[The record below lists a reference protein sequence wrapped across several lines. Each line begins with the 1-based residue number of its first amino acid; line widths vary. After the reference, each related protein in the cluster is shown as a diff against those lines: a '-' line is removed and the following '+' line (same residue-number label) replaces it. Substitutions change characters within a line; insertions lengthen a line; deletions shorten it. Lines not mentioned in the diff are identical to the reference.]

1 MLYEFHR
8 IENKKKANSV
18 HATYLIAGSRY
29 EPESNGIVKDGEDVV
44 MSSQPFQSSPPA
56 PALAIEDDTPILS
69 ITLVREEDLEEARKS
84 YESIVSIHVY
94 SLGATKVKDLQIL
107 SDANRE
113 VLEKYAGQNGA
124 EYGTITNKNVRKR
137 NVSGPRLVPKDE
149 PVPTTKPKAAAQKKD
164 EIKKEES
171 KPKMVAENK
180 ADGPSASGPAVEGK
194 SGSNFFGQPSGA
206 TAKKDAKI
214 SPDESPASSTASK
227 PAAAP
232 AAAALKRGN
241 SGSIF
246 ASFAKAKPK
255 EKSESAAAASSA
267 AQSPVISAVAD
278 EVMKDVTDEEE
289 EEVAPKP
296 KPRARAAPKKE
307 AVKKETPAERTRR
320 EEREKRLRDMME
332 ESDEEPVKSKST
344 TPAVVAQDDDEE
356 EPEEVAPPK
365 NQKPEPKE
373 YVEISG
379 GRRRGKRRVMKKKTM
394 RDEEGYLGKLNVSTK
409 STLLWLTHRTVT
421 KEEPAWESFSED
433 ESVAKVK
440 PAPSQAA
447 SQKKKPAGAKA
458 GQGSIMSFFAKKT

>member
-18 HATYLIAGSRY
+18 HATYLVAGSRY

-56 PALAIEDDTPILS
+56 PAHAIEDDTPILS

-137 NVSGPRLVPKDE
+137 NVGGPRLVPKDA
-149 PVPTTKPKAAAQKKD
+149 PVPTTKPKTAAQKKD
-164 EIKKEES
+164 EIKKEEN

-180 ADGPSASGPAVEGK
+180 ADGPSASGPAVKGK

-206 TAKKDAKI
+206 TAKKDAKM
-214 SPDESPASSTASK
+214 SPDEPPASSTASK

-232 AAAALKRGN
+232 AAAALKRAN

-255 EKSESAAAASSA
+255 EKSESAPAASSA
-267 AQSPVISAVAD
+267 AQSPVVSAVAD
-278 EVMKDVTDEEE
+278 EVMKDVSDEE

-307 AVKKETPAERTRR
+307 AVKKETAAERTKR
-320 EEREKRLRDMME
+320 EEREKKLRDMME

-344 TPAVVAQDDDEE
+344 TPAVVAQDDDED
-356 EPEEVAPPK
+356 EPEEVTLPK

-394 RDEEGYLGKLNVSTK
+394 RDEEGYLGKLNVSTAYLVLANTPSSHK
-409 STLLWLTHRTVT
+409 GRASMGVLL
-421 KEEPAWESFSED
+421 
-433 ESVAKVK
+433 
-440 PAPSQAA
+440 
-447 SQKKKPAGAKA
+447 
-458 GQGSIMSFFAKKT
+458 